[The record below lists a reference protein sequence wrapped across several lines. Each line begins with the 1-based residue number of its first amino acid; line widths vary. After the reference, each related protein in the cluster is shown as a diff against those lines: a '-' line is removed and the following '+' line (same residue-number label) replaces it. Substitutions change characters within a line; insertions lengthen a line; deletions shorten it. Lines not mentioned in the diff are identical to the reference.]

1 MSTSGAIKAGRAF
14 VELFADDSKLVSG
27 LKKAKAKLSAFGAGV
42 RESGMKLVGVGAALI
57 APMLGAAKAFA
68 ESGSALALMSE
79 RTGISVES
87 LSQLS
92 YAAQMSGLSVEDF
105 EKALFKMQKMMGEAA
120 TSGKSTCD
128 ELSNLGLTFA
138 DIKGLNPE
146 QQFKAV
152 ADRISK
158 IKNPTERAAAAMSIF
173 GRSGAM
179 LLPMMEKG
187 AAGIDELMQAAD
199 ALGLTMSSTDA
210 QAAHD
215 LERAMQTVWV
225 VLKKVYA
232 TIGAALAPVLMK
244 VAGYILD
251 VAQRARAWIE
261 ANQELIVTV
270 FKVAAGIIA
279 AGAALVAIGTLFIYA
294 AKGIGVLI
302 SVVGIIHSVLSGLVA
317 VLGFVLSP
325 VGLVITAFVA
335 LAAFILKASGAID
348 AVLQWIGEG
357 FTSLAN
363 ECKAAFGAI
372 GKALAKGDLAAA
384 AKVLW
389 LLLKA
394 EWIAGID
401 GLDNLW
407 SSFWTGLK
415 ITFSQAW
422 HGLLLLVNDGV
433 LAISKAINWGASLWD
448 KALAHTT
455 GFFEDLGTT
464 AKMIGREIEIALDTS
479 LTPEQRDKKVQE
491 SRLKAAPEFENTET
505 ARAAAL
511 READLMK
518 AKMDKGAE
526 QVHKDAEAN
535 ILKEGLAQQAA
546 IKAAHDLKVAANEEE
561 VKKAKADLAAAMAE
575 ANAPEPPGKQ
585 RKGLDWLKKGMEGM
599 GDELAFGKGKN
610 VTAAG
615 TFNANALQGLVGGTA
630 PERTAKATEATQKN
644 TKLLV
649 DLVRNKPDS
658 AFA

>member
-335 LAAFILKASGAID
+335 LAAFILKASGAI
-348 AVLQWIGEG
+348 
-357 FTSLAN
+357 
-363 ECKAAFGAI
+363 